1 MSFYLQVVKKENI
14 IMSRSLDSPET
25 SRKIEDS
32 RYDSADVSWAHLV
45 WDDDMYCPRCC
56 QSIRSTETRSTTY
69 EPAKHF
75 VNSAIDQNVITLQQ
89 KTRFS
94 VQICQKLAQ
103 THYANFLFH
112 EYTVNTLQ
120 QE

>member
-45 WDDDMYCPRCC
+45 WDDD
-56 QSIRSTETRSTTY
+56 SIALEVLSI
-69 EPAKHF
+69 
-75 VNSAIDQNVITLQQ
+75 NQIDWNQVDNLRT
-89 KTRFS
+89 S
-94 VQICQKLAQ
+94 Q
-103 THYANFLFH
+103 TFR
-112 EYTVNTLQ
+112 
-120 QE
+120 